1 MTIVIPSIVTPSIV
15 TPGIIP
21 ASVLLAEPRPDWL
34 TRWGHFGATL
44 TYDKL
49 SPELVAQ
56 AKLVLLDCIGAM
68 ASGMQ
73 EPELL
78 KLAERLAKRG
88 RGDVA
93 AVGAGVSLRG
103 DDAAFINGAAGTALE
118 LDEGNSFA
126 RGHPGIH
133 VLPAALSTA
142 LAGGRNGRDF
152 MTAFILGYEVG
163 ARAGAACRLRPTVH
177 PHGTWG
183 TIGAAFATALLDGA
197 DEEALIETINVSAT
211 LSVGAS
217 LRAMLEG
224 ATVRNS
230 FCGFSNRNGMMAW
243 DMVASGF
250 KGEIDSVR
258 TVYSGILAEG
268 FKPEMMADELG
279 SRYEIQ
285 RNYFKRHAACRFTH
299 GSLDVVRSLIAAHG
313 KIAPGDIASIEVETY
328 AYAAQL
334 DSLEPSNM
342 LAAKFSLP
350 FAIATTIIN
359 GEASVPAFRQA
370 SVDNGTIRAL
380 ARKVSVREKLEYTA
394 MLPDNRPAHLT
405 IRLTDGR
412 VLTAETMTNRGDAVD
427 PYTPDE
433 VRAKF
438 FELAVPVWGQA
449 HADRILNAIETIET
463 APDLTGLNSLLAQPA
478 IKEA

>member
-1 MTIVIPSIVTPSIV
+1 MTIV
-15 TPGIIP
+15 TPGIVP

-34 TRWGHFGATL
+34 SRWGRFGATL
-44 TYDKL
+44 TFNMF
-49 SPELVAQ
+49 SPDLVAQ
-56 AKLVLLDCIGAM
+56 AKLVILDCIGAM

-78 KLAERLAKRG
+78 MLAERLQRRG
-88 RGDVA
+88 RGNVA
-93 AVGAGVSLRG
+93 AVGAGLSLRG
-103 DDAAFINGAAGTALE
+103 DDAAFINGSAGTALE
-118 LDEGNSFA
+118 LDEGNQFA

-142 LAGGRNGRDF
+142 LVAGKSGRDLL
-152 MTAFILGYEVG
+152 TAFILGYEVG

-183 TIGAAFATALLDGA
+183 TIGAAFATAMLEGA
-197 DEEALIETINVSAT
+197 DEEELIETINVSAT

-230 FCGFSNRNGMMAW
+230 FCGFSNRNGMTAW

-250 KGEIDSVR
+250 TGEIDSVR

-299 GSLDVVRSLIAAHG
+299 GSLDVVRELIATHG
-313 KIAPGDIASIEVETY
+313 MIAPETIASIEVETY

-334 DSLEPSNM
+334 DSVEPSNM

-350 FAIATTIIN
+350 FAIATTIVN

-370 SVDNGTIRAL
+370 SVNDETVRAL
-380 ARKVSVREKLEYTA
+380 TRKVAVREKAEFTA
-394 MLPDNRPAHLT
+394 MLPEKRPARLT
-405 IRLTDGR
+405 IHFTDGR
-412 VLTAETMTNRGDAVD
+412 VLAAETMTNRGDAID

-433 VRAKF
+433 VHAKF
-438 FELAVPVWGQA
+438 FELAVPVWGKA
-449 HADRILNAIETIET
+449 HADRILNAIETIDM
-463 APDLTGLNSLLAQPA
+463 APDLTGLNDLLAQPA